1 MKPGESKPLS
11 RAVLSLLLVVSVPS
25 YPQSPSV
32 VTFVV
37 DMTGVPH
44 FDGAYVTGSFTGP
57 EGSWSIVRMTDE
69 GSNVFSHRVN
79 LSPGQHGA
87 YYFLRGN
94 DWKLREAVPNR
105 CAQVWGTD
113 RRFEVSKGDVTLA
126 FRYGSCDRVDYSED
140 RYPPRDAESA
150 VSSPATLDGHK
161 VTSNSDQT
169 PDRLVEEVLVTG
181 TRLRSLADAL
191 EEKRN
196 ADSILDAVSAQD
208 LGKLPEISIAE
219 ALARLPG
226 VVANRDRGQATEISI
241 RGLGANLSSTLL
253 NGREIATGGY
263 TRNVRYDSYPAE
275 LLHGASVFKST
286 KASRIDGGI
295 GGVVDLKTVRPLDT
309 YDRRLVANVSASYF
323 GLGDKIDD
331 AEALGYT
338 SSFAYVD
345 QLLDGSLGLALGY
358 SRREEP
364 IATARTNIYARTDSF
379 KDVDA
384 DGTVAPDYNG
394 DLVPYGY
401 EALYR
406 GGNDDRD
413 GVVAAV
419 QWRSLINLEANLD
432 FFYSKV
438 MFREEQRGFR
448 VEDVAFGNDFSNAV
462 VEDNDVKSATITKVS
477 DYGMQ
482 MRTVNES
489 WASDDDTYAGGLNVA
504 WTSAAWGVTAD
515 IAYSR
520 AEQDSQFIS
529 AQTEVHDLSGTS
541 PKEVMSGLS
550 SSYAV
555 SGRGVGVFDF
565 NVDLSDPRINLP
577 AFVYVPDWN
586 TVVDEVYSYG
596 MDVVGDVGTSF
607 LRSLSVG
614 VRYSD
619 RRQSLDARSA
629 HPQIE
634 LANRRPVP
642 PDLVNQPL
650 SGFGSFSDLPPI
662 LSFDRDEFIA
672 ATFGGIEPVQTGADL
687 LESNVVAED
696 ILAGYVQAEFE
707 GSIFG
712 VGYRGNAGIRVVRTH
727 GESSSTLLENS
738 IDTGFMD
745 ALTPFSVKNDFTDVL
760 PSLNWSFFPTEKQ
773 TIRLALAKALSRPP
787 LNSLNAGVGV
797 YNFGHPQA
805 YGGNPTLE
813 PFRAN
818 QVDLSY
824 ENYFAEGAAFSVNGF
839 YKDLDTFIIRELEPD
854 VPLPTGENGTF
865 VRPVNRKG
873 GHIAGVELGLS
884 YPLKMLPAPLDGLG
898 IWANYTYIDS
908 NINISPVYVIGH
920 FSLPG
925 LAPHTVNAS
934 IWYWKRGFEWHL
946 GYRYRDV
953 YATEL
958 PDVPGQILYSD
969 TEKAILDFQIG
980 YTFQPG
986 TALQGLKVAVQAYN
1000 LTNEPFRTFYSF
1012 NSRGR
1017 YEEYGRR
1024 FWLSVSYEF

>member
-1 MKPGESKPLS
+1 MNFCVSKSLCGGI
-11 RAVLSLLLVVSVPS
+11 VSLLLAVAVPS
-25 YPQSPSV
+25 FSQTSSL

-37 DMTGVPH
+37 DMSDLPH
-44 FDGAYVTGSFTGP
+44 PDGAYVTGSFTGP
-57 EGSWSIVRMTDE
+57 EGSWAIVPMKGE
-69 GSNVFSHRVN
+69 GGSVFSHRVRIG
-79 LSPGQHGA
+79 PGQEGA

-94 DWKLREAVPNR
+94 DWKLREAVPKR
-105 CAQVWGTD
+105 CAHMWGTD
-113 RRFEVSKGDVTLA
+113 RKYEVPESDVAFA
-126 FRYGSCDRVDYSED
+126 FRYGNCDRIEWPED
-140 RYPPRDAESA
+140 GSPARDGDRAATLPEPLDGNSTT
-150 VSSPATLDGHK
+150 SSPNQD
-161 VTSNSDQT
+161 

-263 TRNVRYDSYPAE
+263 TRNVRYESYPAE
-275 LLHGASVFKST
+275 LLRGASVFKST

-295 GGVVDLKTVRPLDT
+295 GGVVDLKTVRPLDA
-309 YDRRLVANVSASYF
+309 YDRRLIANVSASYF
-323 GLGDKIDD
+323 GHGDKIDD
-331 AEALGYT
+331 AEAFGYI

-345 QLLDGSLGLALGY
+345 QFLDSSLGLALGY

-379 KDVDA
+379 TDVDA
-384 DGTVAPDYNG
+384 DGTVASDYNG

-413 GVVAAV
+413 GVVAAL
-419 QWRSLINLEANLD
+419 QWHSLANLEANLD
-432 FFYSKV
+432 FFYSGV
-438 MFREEQRGFR
+438 SFREEQRGFR
-448 VEDVAFGNDFSNAV
+448 VEDVPFGNDFSNAV
-462 VEDNDVKSATITKVS
+462 VENNVVRAATVTKTS

-489 WASDDDTYAGGLNVA
+489 WSSSDDTYAGGLNVA
-504 WTSAAWGVTAD
+504 WTSGAWSVTAD
-515 IAYSR
+515 FAYSR

-529 AQTEVHDLSGTS
+529 AQTEVHDVSGTS
-541 PKEVMSGLS
+541 PKVVSSGLS
-550 SSYAV
+550 SSFAV
-555 SGRGVGVFDF
+555 RGRGVGVFDF
-565 NVDLSDPRINLP
+565 NVDLSDPSVNLL

-596 MDVVGDVGTSF
+596 MDLGRETDMNF
-607 LRSLSVG
+607 LRSFSVG

-629 HPQIE
+629 RPQIE
-634 LANRRPVP
+634 LANRLPVP
-642 PDLVNQPL
+642 VELVNRPL
-650 SGFGSFSDLPPI
+650 SGFGSFSHLPPI
-662 LSFDRDEFIA
+662 LSFDRDELIA
-672 ATFGGIEPVQTGADL
+672 AIFGRLEPVQTGADL

-696 ILAGYVQAEFE
+696 VLAGYIQADFE

-712 VGYRGNAGIRVVRTH
+712 IGYRGNAGVRVVRTQ

-738 IDTGFMD
+738 SDTGFMD
-745 ALTPFSVKNDFTDVL
+745 ALTPFSVKNAFTDVL
-760 PSLNWSFFPTEKQ
+760 PSINWSFFPTEKQ
-773 TIRLALAKALSRPP
+773 TVRLALAKALSRPP

-805 YGGNPTLE
+805 FGGNPTLE

-824 ENYFAEGAAFSVNGF
+824 ENYFAEGAAFTVNGF

-873 GHIAGVELGLS
+873 GHIAGVELVLS

-908 NINISPVYVIGH
+908 NINVSPAYVVGQ

-986 TALQGLKVAVQAYN
+986 SALQGLKVAVQGYN
-1000 LTNEPFRTFYSF
+1000 LANEPFRTFYSF
-1012 NSRGR
+1012 GSRGR